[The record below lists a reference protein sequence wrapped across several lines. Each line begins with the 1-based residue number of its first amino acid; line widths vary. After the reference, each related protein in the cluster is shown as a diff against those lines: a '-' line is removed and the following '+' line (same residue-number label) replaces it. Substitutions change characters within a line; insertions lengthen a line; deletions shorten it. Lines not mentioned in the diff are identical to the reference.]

1 MKNQKTLLIFSPTIE
16 DGGVEKN
23 LFNISNFFSKKIANI
38 FLITAN
44 TDKKKKF
51 NERIKFLSPN
61 NYFWIH
67 KSRFLKTLVCIFLFI
82 NFFINNKK
90 NITIFSFN
98 SNLYA
103 IIIGI
108 LFSCKVIVRS
118 NTSPV
123 SYSNNIIKKIIF
135 RYVLRFAD
143 KIIVNSVAFRNQMK
157 KEFNLNSKCIYN
169 PLENINI
176 INKKANEKVN
186 FVFFRKKYLNIIS
199 VGRLVKQ
206 KDQLTLLKAMQLL
219 KNDIKYRLLIIGD
232 GEEEENLKNYIK
244 INSLKNIK
252 IISYKKNPYPY
263 IKKSDLFILSSVSE
277 GLPNALIEA
286 MALKKFIISSDCL
299 TGPREILLN
308 ETYGF
313 LFKIKNYKQLATK
326 IRKFYKYKN
335 SLRTKSLLGFK
346 SLERFNYNN
355 KCNEYFNTIIKYL

>member
-51 NERIKFLSPN
+51 NKGIKFLSPN
-61 NYFWIH
+61 NYYWIH

-90 NITIFSFN
+90 DITIFSFN

-108 LFSCKVIVRS
+108 LFGCKVIVRS
-118 NTSPV
+118 NTSPL
-123 SYSNNIIKKIIF
+123 SYSYNIIKKIIF
-135 RYVLRFAD
+135 KYVLKFAD
-143 KIIVNSVAFRNQMK
+143 KIIVNSVAFKNQMK

-176 INKKANEKVN
+176 INKKANEKIN
-186 FVFFRKKYLNIIS
+186 FNFFRKKDLNIIS
-199 VGRLVKQ
+199 IGRLVKQ
-206 KDQLTLLKAMQLL
+206 KDHLTLLKAMELL
-219 KNDIKYRLLIIGD
+219 KNDIKYKLLIVGD
-232 GEEEENLKNYIK
+232 GEEEEKLKNYIM

-263 IKKSDLFILSSVSE
+263 IKKSDLFILSSVNE

-308 ETYGF
+308 EKYGF
-313 LFKIKNYKQLATK
+313 LFKVKNYKQLSLK
-326 IRKFYKYKN
+326 IKKFYKYKY
-335 SLRTKSLLGFK
+335 SLKAKSLLGFK
-346 SLERFNYNN
+346 SLERFDYN
-355 KCNEYFNTIIKYL
+355 KRCNEYFDTITKYL